1 MRSRRER
8 KVRRKS
14 SALLVLLLI
23 LVFIQALGLI
33 SAYAQPRPRI
43 ALLEVQGYIS
53 TAIAEWIEQFL
64 STSTFYDA
72 VIITINTFGGLGDP
86 TLRVVDAIMSSPTPV
101 IVFVY
106 PSGAQALSAGTYILM
121 AADLTVM
128 APYTIIGSAQPVVN
142 GVPSD
147 DPKLINFL
155 VEKMRT
161 MARVHGR
168 NETQAARFV
177 THNDNL
183 GPDEALN
190 RGVVDLVAKD
200 VGDLLE
206 KAHGRVVKKLGGE
219 VTLYLRGAVV
229 ERVSRDVRSEVL
241 HFLSDPILSTLL
253 TSLGFLIL
261 IVGLTN
267 PGLGTE
273 LVGGI
278 LILLGL
284 LGQGFSVNLVGL
296 GIIVLGSILI
306 LYEFYTGGTL
316 IALPFGIGLMV
327 LGSILLIRSPPGVI
341 YIAQGWL
348 EEAMIS
354 VILVGTFAGAFVG
367 FVVYK
372 VTRAV
377 KRRTLQISL
386 EEFGRAAEDIP
397 SGSVGYVVV
406 GGEYRRALALEEV
419 KKGDEVTVVGKKD
432 GLLLVRP
439 SKSNKS

>member
-1 MRSRRER
+1 MRLRRENPSR
-8 KVRRKS
+8 GKR
-14 SALLVLLLI
+14 SAQVLLLI
-23 LVFIQALGLI
+23 FLLVLAFNFV
-33 SAYAQPRPRI
+33 SAQSQPRPRV

-53 TAIAEWIEQFL
+53 TAIAEWIVQFL
-64 STSTFYDA
+64 STSNFYDA

-86 TLRVVDAIMSSPTPV
+86 TLTIVDAIMSSPTPV

-121 AADLTVM
+121 AADLAVM

-142 GVPSD
+142 GVPSE

-183 GPDEALN
+183 GPDAALN
-190 RGVVDLVAKD
+190 RGVIDLVAND

-206 KAHGRVVKKLGGE
+206 KAHGRVVKRLGGE
-219 VTLYLRGAVV
+219 ATLYLRGAVV
-229 ERVSRDVRSEVL
+229 ERVSKDVRSEVL

-267 PGLGTE
+267 PGIGTE

-284 LGQGFSVNLVGL
+284 VGQGFSVNLVGL
-296 GIIVLGSILI
+296 GIIILGSVLI
-306 LYEFYTGGTL
+306 LYEIYTGGTL

-341 YIAQGWL
+341 YIAQTWL
-348 EEAMIS
+348 EEAMTS
-354 VILVGTFAGAFVG
+354 VILVGTFAGAFAG
-367 FVVYK
+367 FIIYK
-372 VTRAV
+372 VARVTRR
-377 KRRTLQISL
+377 KTLQMAL
-386 EEFGRAAEDIP
+386 EEYGRAAEDIA
-397 SGSVGYVVV
+397 SGSVGYVVI
-406 GGEYRRALALEEV
+406 GGEYRKAIAVEEV
-419 KKGDEVTVVGKKD
+419 KKGDEVTVVGKRN

-439 SKSNKS
+439 GRPSKD